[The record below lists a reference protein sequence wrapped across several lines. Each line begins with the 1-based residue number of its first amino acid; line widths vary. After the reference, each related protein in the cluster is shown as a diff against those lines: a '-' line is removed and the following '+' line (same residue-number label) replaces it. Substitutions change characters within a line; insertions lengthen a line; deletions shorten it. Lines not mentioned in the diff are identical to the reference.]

1 VTYRNGLLL
10 ALVAV
15 AVVAGSAQTP
25 APPRA
30 ARAAEPPH
38 NRPAVMTWRLAPADQ
53 RYATID
59 AGKLMQDV
67 EAQTAMSRRY
77 RDAGHQFWGR
87 ITGTEADA
95 ENAKWMA
102 DRFRTLGL
110 TDVHEQT
117 FDLQPQW
124 LPDSWSVVASS
135 KGKTLKIETAQ
146 PTYLS
151 VGTTAEG
158 LDLEAVYVGMA
169 SDAELATSKDVKGK
183 AVFVYSIDTSSR
195 HIGVQENAI
204 KRLSDRGA
212 AAIFVIQGI
221 PGNLTTQFY
230 PVNAPVPTFSMGQR
244 DGFAM
249 RDLIALSGEPTHVK
263 VKLDVKRVP
272 NLKSRT
278 VFGTLPGMTDETVVV
293 VAHRDG
299 WFEGANDNAA
309 GVATALSLA
318 EFFSKMPKEERKR
331 TIIFAGTTGH
341 HDNGAE
347 SGAWFTEH
355 PEFFAKTAVLLNAEH
370 TGAMAT
376 GQNSTRMLSG
386 AAGSTWFA
394 GGDALAGIVAKALD
408 TFGVVTYAQSA
419 GSPAG
424 EIGRYH
430 QYAPAMQIMTSGFV
444 WHSNEETAASISPSG
459 LVAITRT
466 YAKVIVDSNAL
477 SLQDLRKSIAPAA
490 TRQ

>member
-1 VTYRNGLLL
+1 M
-10 ALVAV
+10 A
-15 AVVAGSAQTP
+15 
-25 APPRA
+25 
-30 ARAAEPPH
+30 
-38 NRPAVMTWRLAPADQ
+38 WRLLPAEQ
-53 RYATID
+53 RYASID
-59 AGKLMQDV
+59 PAKLMQDV

-102 DRFRTLGL
+102 DRFRALGL
-110 TDVHEQT
+110 SDVHEQT

-124 LPDSWSVVASS
+124 LPDSWSVVATS
-135 KGKTLKIETAQ
+135 KGKTVKIETAQ

-151 VGTTAEG
+151 VGTPSEG
-158 LDLEAVYVGMA
+158 LDLDAVYVGMA
-169 SDAELATSKDVKGK
+169 SDAELASKDVKGK
-183 AVFVYSIDTSSR
+183 AVFFYSIDTSSR

-204 KRLSDRGA
+204 KRLSDKGA

-221 PGNLTTQFY
+221 PGNMTTQFY
-230 PVNAPVPTFSMGQR
+230 PVNAPVPTFSMGQK
-244 DGFAM
+244 DGFTI
-249 RDLIALSGEPTHVK
+249 RDLVLLSTEPTKVK

-272 NLKSRT
+272 GLRSRT

-293 VAHRDG
+293 IAHRDG

-309 GVATALSLA
+309 GVATALALA

-386 AAGSTWFA
+386 GSGATWFA
-394 GGDALAGIVAKALD
+394 AGEALSGIVAKAMD
-408 TFGVVTYAQSA
+408 AFGVVTYSQSA

-444 WHSNEETAASISPSG
+444 WHSNEETAASISPAG
-459 LVAITRT
+459 LAAITRA
-466 YAKVIVDSNAL
+466 YAKTIVDSNAVTL
-477 SLQDLRKSIAPAA
+477 AELRKTIAPAP
-490 TRQ
+490 TR